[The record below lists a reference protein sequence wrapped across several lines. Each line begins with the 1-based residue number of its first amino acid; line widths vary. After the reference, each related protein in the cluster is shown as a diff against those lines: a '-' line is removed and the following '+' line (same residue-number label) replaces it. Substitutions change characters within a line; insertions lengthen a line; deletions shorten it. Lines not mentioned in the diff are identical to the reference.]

1 MQTQSSTSSTTTIM
15 AYPPRPGS
23 QSPTLTE
30 PDMILPLQNETTYD
44 SESSSRHTSFQF
56 ASMSEDA
63 WQRSTDSKYLG
74 GLPSKTPTTPIIY
87 GNGTML
93 SDIGEVTEV
102 ESTPAKKLP
111 GPAERRFIKQQQLQ
125 NGHRVSSV
133 SLGHELRRSGTKTG
147 THERK
152 ISVESASTI
161 TSEPQSAMFEDID
174 DAVSVDDSNFQGD
187 DEESVA
193 ESYTDTYRKELVETE
208 TRRLSRRE
216 GNIGDGEDDQNS
228 SAALSRRAEQI
239 LLNAKR
245 RLNNMEGN
253 LTRARSSLYVTPY
266 ISMPSIY
273 SSSPLTNS
281 SLLQIDRRISGAP
294 SRQRSFSSF
303 HTGSTA
309 LSPGHSRVWSENN
322 ISPSRA
328 TAFPVR
334 ASSAAASY
342 RARSSMGSHAA
353 NPASPSSPPMIKEES
368 NGNGRPIG
376 SGRSSPHSRISPS
389 QASHLEPL
397 VEDGV
402 PEFDDRTN
410 GWTNPDREYSTV
422 REGRLSRSSSTSSIR
437 MQDIQHQ
444 MHDLKGRLSALR
456 DRARDDNMKRRSLQ
470 SLRTPSP
477 FTAGEQ
483 WYNGGVN
490 DQDGAPKTDSV
501 VDHGQSNGTQ
511 NGDPSKDIY
520 TVHPAQSSIRQA
532 PNYAKSDATSIY
544 EDVGESQVESPELS
558 NPRQNQT
565 PIVEEEGYDTCS
577 EESEI
582 SSNHSYND
590 DREEFNEFDNEDNS
604 DASIYHESVTEQISH
619 EDRED
624 AFDYEHF
631 FLHSAMGTISRE
643 RRGSITSEDS
653 VETTRGPTAPMP
665 LVENGHDPNQ
675 RSSVVHLRSDS
686 NASISTLATFATAKS
701 NMDDE
706 EGSEDEEDPFDL
718 TVPYT
723 DTRNNNTPD
732 SPTIAPYKSKRAG
745 PIGNKRSAF
754 GSLPTNT
761 TIHDYN
767 DIGIARGSGLY
778 DIDIRPDLHSRS
790 LSLDSVTSNS
800 TARSFPLSTKPR
812 ELPNNFTPPGTA
824 SSTTCHL
831 ARTTS
836 LENNRNKA
844 QYSPTQMLSNDDQIL
859 VERLVA
865 SLGKCILGLQ
875 DTEAGNYDSRIW
887 RRRLDAA
894 RRVLEGEEGAI

>member
-1 MQTQSSTSSTTTIM
+1 MQTQSYTSSTTTIM

-44 SESSSRHTSFQF
+44 SESSSPHTSFQF
-56 ASMSEDA
+56 ASMSGDA
-63 WQRSTDSKYLG
+63 WQRPADSQYQS

-93 SDIGEVTEV
+93 SDIGEVTEA

-125 NGHRVSSV
+125 NGQRVSSV

-152 ISVESASTI
+152 ISMESASTI

-174 DAVSVDDSNFQGD
+174 DTVSVDDSNFQGD

-193 ESYTDTYRKELVETE
+193 ESYTDTYREELVETE
-208 TRRLSRRE
+208 TRRLSRRQ
-216 GNIGDGEDDQNS
+216 GNIEDGEDDQNS

-253 LTRARSSLYVTPY
+253 LTRARSSLYVTPS

-273 SSSPLTNS
+273 SSSPLTNP
-281 SLLQIDRRISGAP
+281 SLLQLDRRISGVP

-303 HTGSTA
+303 QTSSAA

-334 ASSAAASY
+334 ASSAAATY
-342 RARSSMGSHAA
+342 RARSSMGSHAS
-353 NPASPSSPPMIKEES
+353 NPASPGSPPMIKEES
-368 NGNGRPIG
+368 NGNGRSIG
-376 SGRSSPHSRISPS
+376 SGRSSPHNRISPS

-410 GWTNPDREYSTV
+410 GRTNPDRDYSTV

-456 DRARDDNMKRRSLQ
+456 DRARDDNMRRRSLQ

-490 DQDGAPKTDSV
+490 GQDAKADSV
-501 VDHGQSNGTQ
+501 VDQGQSNGTR
-511 NGDPSKDIY
+511 NDDPSRNMY
-520 TVHPAQSSIRQA
+520 SVQPSQPSTRQA

-544 EDVGESQVESPELS
+544 EDVDESQMKSPELS
-558 NPRQNQT
+558 SARQNQT
-565 PIVEEEGYDTCS
+565 PILEEEGYDTCS

-643 RRGSITSEDS
+643 RRGSVTSEDS

-706 EGSEDEEDPFDL
+706 ESSEDEEYPFDS
-718 TVPYT
+718 TAPYT
-723 DTRNNNTPD
+723 DTRNHNTPD
-732 SPTIAPYKSKRAG
+732 SPTIAPYNSRRDG
-745 PIGNKRSAF
+745 PIRNIGSTF
-754 GSLPTNT
+754 GSLPRNT

-778 DIDIRPDLHSRS
+778 DIDIRSDLHSRNR
-790 LSLDSVTSNS
+790 SLDSVSSNS
-800 TARSFPLSTKPR
+800 TARSFPLSIKVR
-812 ELPNNFTPPGTA
+812 EFPNNNFTPPGTA
-824 SSTTCHL
+824 SSTICHPT
-831 ARTTS
+831 RTTS
-836 LENNRNKA
+836 LEHNRNKA
-844 QYSPTQMLSNDDQIL
+844 RSSPTQMLSDDDQML

-865 SLGKCILGLQ
+865 SLGKCISGLQ
-875 DTEAGNYDSRIW
+875 NTEAGNYDSRIW

-894 RRVLEGEEGAI
+894 RRILDGEEGAI

>member
-1 MQTQSSTSSTTTIM
+1 MS
-15 AYPPRPGS
+15 YPPRLGS

-30 PDMILPLQNETTYD
+30 PDMILPLHNEASYD
-44 SESSSRHTSFQF
+44 SGSPSQYKSFQF
-56 ASMSEDA
+56 DSLSRDA
-63 WQRSTDSKYLG
+63 WKPPLTSEYSIGAPPPR
-74 GLPSKTPTTPIIY
+74 TPTTPIIY

-102 ESTPAKKLP
+102 ESTPGKKLP

-125 NGHRVSSV
+125 NGQRISSA

-152 ISVESASTI
+152 ISVESVSTA
-161 TSEPQSAMFEDID
+161 TSEPQSAMFGDVD
-174 DAVSVDDSNFQGD
+174 DAVSVEDSNFQGD

-193 ESYTDTYRKELVETE
+193 ESYTDPYRNELVEME

-216 GNIGDGEDDQNS
+216 GNDEDEEDDQNS

-253 LTRARSSLYVTPY
+253 LTRARSSLYVTPS

-273 SSSPLTNS
+273 SSSPLTNP
-281 SLLQIDRRISGAP
+281 SLLKVDRRLSGVP
-294 SRQRSFSSF
+294 SRQRSFSNHHSDL
-303 HTGSTA
+303 TA
-309 LSPGHSRVWSENN
+309 SSSGHSRVWSENN

-353 NPASPSSPPMIKEES
+353 NPASPHSPAVIKEES
-368 NGNGRPIG
+368 NGNGRSIG
-376 SGRSSPHSRISPS
+376 SGRASPHNKISSS

-410 GWTNPDREYSTV
+410 GWTDTDKDYSAAW
-422 REGRLSRSSSTSSIR
+422 EGRLSRSRSSSTSSMR
-437 MQDIQHQ
+437 MLDIHHQ
-444 MHDLKGRLSALR
+444 MHDLKGRLSVLR

-483 WYNGGVN
+483 WYSGGINGEE
-490 DQDGAPKTDSV
+490 DPAKTDSI
-501 VDHGQSNGTQ
+501 VDHGQWNRTQ
-511 NGDPSKDIY
+511 NGDSSKDTH
-520 TVHPAQSSIRQA
+520 TVQSAQVSTRQA
-532 PNYAKSDATSIY
+532 PKYFESDSTSIY
-544 EDVGESQVESPELS
+544 EDVGESQVKPPELS
-558 NPRQNQT
+558 SPRQNHT
-565 PIVEEEGYDTCS
+565 PILEEEGYDTCS

-582 SSNHSYND
+582 SSNDSYND
-590 DREEFNEFDNEDNS
+590 DREELDESDKEDNS
-604 DASIYHESVTEQISH
+604 DASIYHESVTDQISH
-619 EDRED
+619 EDRAD

-643 RRGSITSEDS
+643 RRGSISSEDS

-665 LVENGHDPNQ
+665 LVANGHYPSQ
-675 RSSVVHLRSDS
+675 RSSMVHLRSDS
-686 NASISTLATFATAKS
+686 NSSISTLATFATARS
-701 NMDDE
+701 NMDDDE
-706 EGSEDEEDPFDL
+706 DSEDEEDTFDSTTPL
-718 TVPYT
+718 AH
-723 DTRNNNTPD
+723 TRTAATPD
-732 SPTIAPYKSKRAG
+732 SPTIAPYRPTSVTPMAT
-745 PIGNKRSAF
+745 KRSTF

-761 TIHDYN
+761 VINDYH
-767 DIGIARGSGLY
+767 DIGIARGSGLF
-778 DIDIRPDLHSRS
+778 DIDIRPNLHSRNF
-790 LSLDSVTSNS
+790 SLDSSTSNS
-800 TARSFPLSTKPR
+800 TTRSFPFSTKPK
-812 ELPNNFTPPGTA
+812 ETPNTFTPPGTA
-824 SSTTCHL
+824 SSTTTHPV
-831 ARTTS
+831 RSTS
-836 LENNRNKA
+836 LEYSRNNE
-844 QYSPTQMLSNDDQIL
+844 QSSPVQMLAKDDQIL

-875 DTEAGNYDSRIW
+875 DMEPGSYDSRIW